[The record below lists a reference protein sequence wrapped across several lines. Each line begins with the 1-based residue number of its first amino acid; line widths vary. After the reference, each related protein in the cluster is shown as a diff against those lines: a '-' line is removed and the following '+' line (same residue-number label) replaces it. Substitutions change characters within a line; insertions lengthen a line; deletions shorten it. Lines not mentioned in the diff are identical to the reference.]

1 MKLFNIDQFTR
12 ESFPLADEK
21 GDFRSA

>member
-1 MKLFNIDQFTR
+1 MKLFNIDQFTH
-12 ESFPLADEK
+12 ETFPLADEK

>member
-12 ESFPLADEK
+12 EPFPLADEK
-21 GDFRSA
+21 GDCRSS